1 MFNDV
6 NAANTFVYLD
16 NNATTRI
23 DPRVLETMMPYL
35 DQFYGNPSSI
45 HKLGARVGQ
54 AMEIAREQVQQLIG
68 AKHSTE
74 VIFTSCATEATST
87 AILSAVESF
96 PDKKRSLLRPLSTQ
110 LHCSCAN
117 T

>member
-35 DQFYGNPSSI
+35 DQFMVIHLLFISWVLGLVKRWKSPVNRFSS
-45 HKLGARVGQ
+45 
-54 AMEIAREQVQQLIG
+54 
-68 AKHSTE
+68 
-74 VIFTSCATEATST
+74 
-87 AILSAVESF
+87 
-96 PDKKRSLLRPLSTQ
+96 
-110 LHCSCAN
+110 
-117 T
+117 